1 MYSRNTANGRG
12 RGIIPPYNYGGT
24 VYSRALRDAQDSS
37 RPQGMVRDEEA
48 RRAGSGAGTD
58 VGSAQQ
64 NIGGVRTVRAD
75 SAHPVGTNG
84 MNSVGRGIPDGAA
97 VGVAAGRS
105 AMQGMRRGVQ
115 PERQMG
121 RTACRRLCGYGS
133 VEYACC
139 GSAAEGYSSCRR
151 CLRKNRNARRR
162 QTRRRLSSAQLPRC
176 ARARRQTDRRRS
188 SSSGTARR
196 SVRTAV
202 AARPRRSARSVAA
215 ERRYSADIPAR
226 HTHVGA
232 QRGQA
237 RGRSADSHYR
247 AAAPRRE
254 MIPEAAGGN

>member
-24 VYSRALRDAQDSS
+24 VYSRALREVQDGS

-121 RTACRRLCGYGS
+121 AQPAGGYAGTAQPNMRAAGAQPRDIRPVGTASARTVMHVGGRPEATPMCSGEAADRPEAKLLVRYGTAIRPHSSRCPTSALCSERCRRATIFC
-133 VEYACC
+133 
-139 GSAAEGYSSCRR
+139 
-151 CLRKNRNARRR
+151 
-162 QTRRRLSSAQLPRC
+162 
-176 ARARRQTDRRRS
+176 
-188 SSSGTARR
+188 
-196 SVRTAV
+196 
-202 AARPRRSARSVAA
+202 
-215 ERRYSADIPAR
+215 
-226 HTHVGA
+226 
-232 QRGQA
+232 
-237 RGRSADSHYR
+237 
-247 AAAPRRE
+247 
-254 MIPEAAGGN
+254 

>member
-84 MNSVGRGIPDGAA
+84 MNSVGRGIPNGAA

-115 PERQMG
+115 SERQMG
-121 RTACRRLCGYGS
+121 AQPAGAQPRDIRPVGAASGRTVMHVGGRP
-133 VEYACC
+133 
-139 GSAAEGYSSCRR
+139 EGDYPPRSYPDVLGRGGR
-151 CLRKNRNARRR
+151 PTGGEAPRPVRHGDP
-162 QTRRRLSSAQLPRC
+162 SAQQSLPDLG
-176 ARARRQTDRRRS
+176 ALLGALPPSDDILLIFLLVTLM
-188 SSSGTARR
+188 
-196 SVRTAV
+196 
-202 AARPRRSARSVAA
+202 SARS
-215 ERRYSADIPAR
+215 EGRRGDDLLIAIIALLLL
-226 HTHVGA
+226 G
-232 QRGQA
+232 
-237 RGRSADSHYR
+237 GR
-247 AAAPRRE
+247 
-254 MIPEAAGGN
+254 

>member
-37 RPQGMVRDEEA
+37 RPQGMVQDEEA

-64 NIGGVRTVRAD
+64 SIGGVRTVRAD

-121 RTACRRLCGYGS
+121 AQPAGGY
-133 VEYACC
+133 A
-139 GSAAEGYSSCRR
+139 
-151 CLRKNRNARRR
+151 
-162 QTRRRLSSAQLPRC
+162 
-176 ARARRQTDRRRS
+176 
-188 SSSGTARR
+188 GTARR

>member
-37 RPQGMVRDEEA
+37 MPQGMVRDEEA

-64 NIGGVRTVRAD
+64 SIGGVRTVRAD

-121 RTACRRLCGYGS
+121 AQPAGGY
-133 VEYACC
+133 A
-139 GSAAEGYSSCRR
+139 
-151 CLRKNRNARRR
+151 
-162 QTRRRLSSAQLPRC
+162 
-176 ARARRQTDRRRS
+176 
-188 SSSGTARR
+188 GTAQPNMRAAGAQPR
-196 SVRTAV
+196 DIRPVGAASGRTV
-202 AARPRRSARSVAA
+202 M
-215 ERRYSADIPAR
+215 
-226 HTHVGA
+226 HVG
-232 QRGQA
+232 
-237 RGRSADSHYR
+237 GRPEGMFSLLFLLFLVLSRYR
-247 AAAPRRE
+247 YHTA
-254 MIPEAAGGN
+254 

>member
-24 VYSRALRDAQDSS
+24 VYSRALREAQDGS

-121 RTACRRLCGYGS
+121 AQPAGGYAGTAQPNMRAAGAQPRDIRPVGTASARTVMHVGGRP
-133 VEYACC
+133 
-139 GSAAEGYSSCRR
+139 EGDYPPRSYPDVLGRGGR
-151 CLRKNRNARRR
+151 PTGGEAPRPVRHGDP
-162 QTRRRLSSAQLPRC
+162 SAQQSLPDLG
-176 ARARRQTDRRRS
+176 ALLGALPPSDDILLIFLLVTLM
-188 SSSGTARR
+188 
-196 SVRTAV
+196 
-202 AARPRRSARSVAA
+202 SARS
-215 ERRYSADIPAR
+215 EGRRGDDLLIAIIALLLL
-226 HTHVGA
+226 G
-232 QRGQA
+232 
-237 RGRSADSHYR
+237 GR
-247 AAAPRRE
+247 
-254 MIPEAAGGN
+254 